1 MLDFFTE
8 SDWGIHFIILI
19 KITSYS
25 LFLKMNCLHVLE
37 QQSWY
42 HPNYVVCSDLELLH
56 FKIEQN
62 TKIFLNERWF
72 TRLIHNRYSIG
83 RRFCGPSSFIPFP
96 SLFMWNNP
104 ILTFEDPP
112 ILRPMNE
119 DFVNTVYLAP
129 ADLRQALKYFPDII
143 NVTDSVCILYVVKR
157 LVVLTLF
164 FITTNSEAGFYG
176 IDESRTT
183 RNAV

>member
-1 MLDFFTE
+1 MNDDSPDSSTTDTL
-8 SDWGIHFIILI
+8 SDAGFVGLPRLFHFHP
-19 KITSYS
+19 YS
-25 LFLKMNCLHVLE
+25 CE
-37 QQSWY
+37 
-42 HPNYVVCSDLELLH
+42 
-56 FKIEQN
+56 I
-62 TKIFLNERWF
+62 
-72 TRLIHNRYSIG
+72 
-83 RRFCGPSSFIPFP
+83 IPFLP
-96 SLFMWNNP
+96 
-104 ILTFEDPP
+104 FEDPP
-112 ILRPMNE
+112 ILRPLNE

-164 FITTNSEAGFYG
+164 FITTNSEVGFYG

>member
-104 ILTFEDPP
+104 ILTFWRSPDSATSEWGFCEYSVFSSSGP
-112 ILRPMNE
+112 
-119 DFVNTVYLAP
+119 
-129 ADLRQALKYFPDII
+129 QAS
-143 NVTDSVCILYVVKR
+143 TE
-157 LVVLTLF
+157 VL
-164 FITTNSEAGFYG
+164 
-176 IDESRTT
+176 SRYHKCH
-183 RNAV
+183 RFGMCWVRS